1 MFPEMRAISVVLTH
15 PLSHPAGLK
24 LMGAP
29 VKMTVSQGQP
39 VKLNCSVEGMED
51 PDIHWMKDG
60 TVVQNASQV
69 SISISEHSW
78 IGLLRCR
85 SAGREREDWPV
96 PEALLMSRGLWS

>member
-1 MFPEMRAISVVLTH
+1 MFPETRASSVRLTDS
-15 PLSHPAGLK
+15 LSRPSGLK
-24 LMGAP
+24 LVGAP

-39 VKLNCSVEGMED
+39 VKINCSVEGMED

-69 SISISEHSW
+69 SISISDQYW

-85 SAGREREDWPV
+85 TVVWDDSRGDRQPV
-96 PEALLMSRGLWS
+96 PIS

>member
-1 MFPEMRAISVVLTH
+1 MFPERRAISVIRTY
-15 PLSHPAGLK
+15 PLSHPSGLK

-69 SISISEHSW
+69 SVSISEQNW

-85 SAGREREDWPV
+85 TVEEGE
-96 PEALLMSRGLWS
+96 G

>member
-1 MFPEMRAISVVLTH
+1 MFPETGLFQSYRLT
-15 PLSHPAGLK
+15 PSLSHPSGLK

-60 TVVQNASQV
+60 AVVQNASQV
-69 SISISEHSW
+69 SISISEHNW

-85 SAGREREDWPV
+85 TVGDRVGGELGDRQPV
-96 PEALLMSRGLWS
+96 S

>member
-1 MFPEMRAISVVLTH
+1 MGDVPGTRAISIILIH
-15 PLSHPAGLK
+15 PLYHPSGLK

-60 TVVQNASQV
+60 VVVQNASQV
-69 SISISEHSW
+69 SISISEHNW

-85 SAGREREDWPV
+85 TVGEGV
-96 PEALLMSRGLWS
+96 GGQLGN